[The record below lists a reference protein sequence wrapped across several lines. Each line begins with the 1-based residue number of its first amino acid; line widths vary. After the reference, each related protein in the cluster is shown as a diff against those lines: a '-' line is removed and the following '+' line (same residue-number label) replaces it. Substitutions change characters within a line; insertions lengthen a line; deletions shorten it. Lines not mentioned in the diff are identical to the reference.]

1 MIRRVTLGATVGSIV
16 EWFDVAVYGYLAVV
30 IGQVFFASDDPTIS
44 LLSSFAV
51 FAAAFIVR
59 PRGGIFFGSLG
70 DRIGRRKTLAAVI
83 LLVSA
88 TTFGIGVIPGYAST
102 GLLAPVLLIGL
113 RLLQEFSAGGE
124 MVGASAFAAEFAPA
138 HRRGFLVSLVG
149 MALSP
154 RDYVLT
160 IVPMF
165 HANAWGIPY
174 AALMSGTS
182 LLMTDRFRQPAPL
195 LATMADQKPTF
206 AAAVPSIWTGVLTEL
221 EPNPQD
227 ISHLR
232 EVIVGGS
239 AAPPATMHA
248 FEDEHGV
255 RVIHAWGMTETSPL
269 GSVAIPPPGLSAE
282 EEWLYRISQGQFPA
296 GVQARLIDDDG
307 AIVPHDGESLGEVKG
322 PWITGSYYSP
332 ETSGRSPPTAISP
345 SSTGPRMSSKSGGEW
360 ISSVDLEN
368 AVMAHPD
375 VLEAAVIGVPD
386 AKVGRAAPGHGGL
399 ARGQHRGRRS
409 PARAPKRQVR
419 EVAVAGA
426 LVVPRRRAQDERWQV
441 RQEGASC
448 PSRRGRPG
456 DHDARLRRVRTV
468 PTTGSARPV
477 G

>member
-1 MIRRVTLGATVGSIV
+1 MRVRAAAIKHPCTACTGGCSISLSSALARRYETRRRTSLRGRAPLGDVRGVEPFVAQRLPHVHQSSCLCSFLTPCKGHTGAGQHRTDYRRGVRSESLLNSSGDTSVGDPITSNPSSTAPLESLGPSSAMIRRVTLGATVGSIV

-195 LATMADQKPTF
+195 LA
-206 AAAVPSIWTGVLTEL
+206 
-221 EPNPQD
+221 
-227 ISHLR
+227 
-232 EVIVGGS
+232 
-239 AAPPATMHA
+239 
-248 FEDEHGV
+248 
-255 RVIHAWGMTETSPL
+255 MT
-269 GSVAIPPPGLSAE
+269 
-282 EEWLYRISQGQFPA
+282 
-296 GVQARLIDDDG
+296 
-307 AIVPHDGESLGEVKG
+307 
-322 PWITGSYYSP
+322 
-332 ETSGRSPPTAISP
+332 
-345 SSTGPRMSSKSGGEW
+345 
-360 ISSVDLEN
+360 
-368 AVMAHPD
+368 
-375 VLEAAVIGVPD
+375 
-386 AKVGRAAPGHGGL
+386 
-399 ARGQHRGRRS
+399 
-409 PARAPKRQVR
+409 
-419 EVAVAGA
+419 
-426 LVVPRRRAQDERWQV
+426 RRRA
-441 RQEGASC
+441 
-448 PSRRGRPG
+448 
-456 DHDARLRRVRTV
+456 T
-468 PTTGSARPV
+468 
-477 G
+477 